1 MVLSWA
7 LADQENGRAGL
18 SGLGEMPV
26 ANHDAARPLQE
37 ESMFVCGNVSG
48 RQRAGYVAWALVIG
62 MAPALLPSGD
72 ARAQGMNMKDMSG
85 TKKDMPAM
93 KGEARKTAA
102 GTGTVTA
109 VNTAN
114 RKVTLDHGPIP
125 DINWPAMKME
135 FSVAPSVDL
144 SKVKTGD
151 QVRFTLSGSGNSY
164 TVQSIN
170 PGQ

>member
-1 MVLSWA
+1 MMQL
-7 LADQENGRAGL
+7 DHYR
-18 SGLGEMPV
+18 
-26 ANHDAARPLQE
+26 RT
-37 ESMFVCGNVSG
+37 SMFVCGNVSG
-48 RQRAGYVAWALVIG
+48 RQRAGYLAWALVMG
-62 MAPALLPSGD
+62 MAPLLPSGG
-72 ARAQGMNMKDMSG
+72 AHAQGMNMKDMPG
-85 TKKDMPAM
+85 MKKDMPAK
-93 KGEARKTAA
+93 KGEATKTATA
-102 GTGTVTA
+102 TGTVTA
-109 VNTAN
+109 MDTAK

-164 TVQSIN
+164 IVQSIN